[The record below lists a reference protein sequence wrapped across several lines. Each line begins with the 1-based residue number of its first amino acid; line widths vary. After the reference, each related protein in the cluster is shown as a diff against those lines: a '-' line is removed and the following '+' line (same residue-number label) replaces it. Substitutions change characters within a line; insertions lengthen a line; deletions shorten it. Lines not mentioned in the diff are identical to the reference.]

1 MVHKILD
8 KGRNILVKPQDS
20 VLSAA
25 TIIMVMIILSRI
37 LGLFRLRI
45 LAHFFTDSEMSL
57 FFAAFR
63 LPDLIFEVLV
73 FGTFASA
80 FIPVFTKSLKRGNS
94 HAWDIASTV
103 VNIGLLVFA
112 VFALILGFGAEHL
125 YSIFAPGYE
134 VADQQKV
141 AELARVLFAAQGFF
155 VISYVLTGVLES
167 LRRFL
172 VPALAPLFYNLGIIL
187 GTVFL
192 ARDMHLMAPVIG
204 VVVGAFAHF
213 AIQLPLAMKLGFRF
227 KLKLD
232 INEDVKKIGKL
243 AAPRFIETTFMQ
255 LTRMTELFFASL
267 ISAPAYTYYTFAN
280 TLQLLPV
287 GLFGTAIAKAA
298 LPTLARQADDLQEFK
313 KTLLDALYQVT
324 FLVIPVAVSLIV
336 LRIPLVR
343 LVYGAEKFGWEA
355 TVQTSLTL
363 SAFALS
369 VVFQSMAAILA
380 RGFYALHNTKTPVL
394 VSITA
399 ILITIITD
407 YILIG
412 IFGKGVWGL
421 AAAFTLG
428 SIIQATSLFYLMS
441 KRLNSFSFTLFK
453 PFIRSAVAASLSGT
467 LMYFILKFFDKSV
480 WIKRLSF
487 LSTLEITKNL
497 NFEKFVLD
505 TRYTANLVVLTI
517 FVLTAGALLYI
528 ILSLIFGSKEV
539 WVFFNLV
546 KRTFLRREVA
556 PIPSKETE
564 TVAPTPSD
572 SAN

>member
-1 MVHKILD
+1 
-8 KGRNILVKPQDS
+8 LVKPQDS

>member
-287 GLFGTAIAKAA
+287 GLFGIQKNAI
-298 LPTLARQADDLQEFK
+298 R
-313 KTLLDALYQVT
+313 
-324 FLVIPVAVSLIV
+324 
-336 LRIPLVR
+336 R
-343 LVYGAEKFGWEA
+343 
-355 TVQTSLTL
+355 
-363 SAFALS
+363 
-369 VVFQSMAAILA
+369 
-380 RGFYALHNTKTPVL
+380 
-394 VSITA
+394 
-399 ILITIITD
+399 
-407 YILIG
+407 
-412 IFGKGVWGL
+412 
-421 AAAFTLG
+421 
-428 SIIQATSLFYLMS
+428 
-441 KRLNSFSFTLFK
+441 
-453 PFIRSAVAASLSGT
+453 SLSG
-467 LMYFILKFFDKSV
+467 YFS
-480 WIKRLSF
+480 S
-487 LSTLEITKNL
+487 
-497 NFEKFVLD
+497 
-505 TRYTANLVVLTI
+505 YT
-517 FVLTAGALLYI
+517 GCC
-528 ILSLIFGSKEV
+528 
-539 WVFFNLV
+539 
-546 KRTFLRREVA
+546 
-556 PIPSKETE
+556 
-564 TVAPTPSD
+564 
-572 SAN
+572 